1 MRHIHLLLATLVAT
15 GPSNAQ
21 EKIET
26 YKNQTNMETT
36 VYTAQENKEMIE
48 KLYDQAL
55 NNRDFELLGEIIAED
70 YVNIYGQQG
79 VEAFKALAVDIINAI
94 PDIQWKIESIAG
106 EGDMVF
112 AKLQIHGTHTGQYL
126 NIEPTGKSISISS
139 MAFYQFIGNRIINSN
154 VQVDRLAFLQQIG
167 VIPELSTIE
176 KKNDQEQVVFIDK
189 FLVPADAEAEFME
202 RVNINRSLIKTL
214 SGFIEDAI
222 YKGTDEKGNLIY
234 ITIAKWESEKALN
247 LAKEVVQAAYKKEG
261 FNPAELM
268 KRLNVT
274 MDRRTYKEVSQ

>member
-1 MRHIHLLLATLVAT
+1 
-15 GPSNAQ
+15 
-21 EKIET
+21 
-26 YKNQTNMETT
+26 METT